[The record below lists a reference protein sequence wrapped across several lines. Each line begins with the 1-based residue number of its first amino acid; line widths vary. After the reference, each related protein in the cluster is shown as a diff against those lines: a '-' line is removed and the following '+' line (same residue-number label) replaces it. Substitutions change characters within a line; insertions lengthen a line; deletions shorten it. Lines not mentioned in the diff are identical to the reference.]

1 MRQENEIKVHM
12 KKKKISKEVEES
24 LMTNT
29 SKFKI
34 CYKVTVIRDHG
45 TAERLDT

>member
-1 MRQENEIKVHM
+1 MRQENEIKVYM
-12 KKKKISKEVEES
+12 KKKISKEVEES

>member
-1 MRQENEIKVHM
+1 MRQENEVKVYM
-12 KKKKISKEVEES
+12 KKKISKEVEES